1 MTYDSSA
8 PITPT
13 SNAATAVITAAV
25 IANPQVPGRFGY
37 ESYVGQCAWGRE
49 VPVAHGRNL
58 STTVSNFREPDC
70 FAFRVATLLAIAF
83 AYVVDY
89 VDWNAVIR
97 RVPKC
102 R

>member
-1 MTYDSSA
+1 MRGD
-8 PITPT
+8 
-13 SNAATAVITAAV
+13 
-25 IANPQVPGRFGY
+25 
-37 ESYVGQCAWGRE
+37 RE

-58 STTVSNFREPDC
+58 STTVSKFRESDC

-83 AYVVDY
+83 ACAVDY

-97 RVPKC
+97 RVPMG